1 MTHAEAFADVVQN
14 PGDAVVVGSTSKDEE
29 VDTAAPPSEGMNTIT
44 SYDEYV
50 VKDVDVKSVPSSGG
64 DDEDEVCKFRR
75 GVCLRHGMKGERY
88 VQTMKNWKDRGG
100 GRGYAF
106 VTSKR
111 VRYRCSGKSELP
123 RSSSPLLSEVEG
135 AVTNGDD

>member
-1 MTHAEAFADVVQN
+1 
-14 PGDAVVVGSTSKDEE
+14 
-29 VDTAAPPSEGMNTIT
+29 MNVLMC
-44 SYDEYV
+44 SNAYD
-50 VKDVDVKSVPSSGG
+50 VKDDDTMPVPSSGG
-64 DDEDEVCKFRR
+64 DDDDEVCKFRR

-88 VQTMKNWKDRGG
+88 VQTVKNWKDRGG

-111 VRYRCSGKSELP
+111 VRYRCRGKSGLP

-135 AVTNGDD
+135 AETNGDD